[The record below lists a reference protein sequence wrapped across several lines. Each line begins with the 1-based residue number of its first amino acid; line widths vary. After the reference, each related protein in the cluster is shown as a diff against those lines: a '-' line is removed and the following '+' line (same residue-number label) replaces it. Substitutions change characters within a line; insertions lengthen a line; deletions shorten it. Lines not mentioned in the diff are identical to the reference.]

1 MSDSKMITGTYISH
15 RRRPHDSTDRLEPI
29 TLEEEDL
36 VETMS
41 TLIENL
47 KIVSPIHSKAC
58 PILDEKY
65 VIWLDT
71 AFNIINIQL
80 HSKFEKEEEGDTTV
94 SSEKAGIQLKLYQE
108 TDKRE
113 NELIYYYE
121 DAITAE
127 GIPIHLARHFKKIVE
142 DIDDQARLKTDIS
155 RFNPAHFKILFDT
168 LMKQTPPTPN
178 QRDDDY
184 SFGVKFPSLSLKV
197 KIKEPPTGPY
207 KENPIRLRRI
217 KYYFHVIKNRERGDV
232 KLPRPINHLVLGVN
246 SDTEIESVK
255 IDSDQILSTRGDVYR
270 NSHWRDIMQEVLRC
284 VIEVRGIQL
293 GGGGE
298 LMVHPLAFKL
308 SPELVLYNYTSSVRP
323 VNSIKYLDDNLE
335 PQPGIDAGGL
345 TKQFFHD
352 LFENL
357 FDGSK
362 DRCIKIEES
371 EDGGMPYIDLGSEKN
386 EAKGNNTARNIGKIF
401 NRIYLPYF
409 AMNEISMGRFL
420 PDNFFHILKEV
431 LSIHGTYPDLTFVKS
446 VSKYAL
452 SPAFTPLLYY
462 SIQHVSEKAKCLE
475 ILEQSGIE
483 LTDEEKNDKTA
494 LQRRIFLFLREKID
508 PYVVFASEV
517 IEGMTEHT
525 IQRMAGKSP
534 ETISKNLQGDLL
546 DPTDVISRIR
556 ILPEYLEENRHN
568 FEVVLLKIEYLKRY
582 IIEVADTKWLQRF
595 LLCTTGQKNLS
606 CSSIINILPTGGVMC
621 SAHTCTNTLE
631 IPNTF
636 NTPPFDEPNQRER
649 FLQNLEL
656 CLSCVEG
663 GFQNL

>member
-1 MSDSKMITGTYISH
+1 MSDSEMITGTYISH
-15 RRRPHDSTDRLEPI
+15 KRRPHDSTDRLEPI

-47 KIVSPIHSKAC
+47 KIVSPIPSKAC
-58 PILDEKY
+58 PILDENY

-71 AFNIINIQL
+71 AFNIINIQP

-94 SSEKAGIQLKLYQE
+94 SSEKAGIQLKRFVSQE
-108 TDKRE
+108 DKPK

-121 DAITAE
+121 EAITTK
-127 GIPIHLARHFKKIVE
+127 GIPIHLARRFKDIAG

-168 LMKQTPPTPN
+168 LIKQTPPTPN

-184 SFGVKFPSLSLKV
+184 RFGVKFPSLGFKV
-197 KIKEPPTGPY
+197 KIKAPTVPY
-207 KENPIRLRRI
+207 KENQIRLRRI
-217 KYYFHVIKNRERGDV
+217 KYYFHVIKKSEQEDE
-232 KLPRPINHLVLGVN
+232 LPRPINHLVLGVN

-255 IDSDQILSTRGDVYR
+255 IDGDQILSTRGNVYR
-270 NSHWRDIMQEVLRC
+270 NSHWRDIMQEILRC
-284 VIEVRGIQL
+284 VIEGGGIQL
-293 GGGGE
+293 GGVGE

-308 SPELVLYNYTSSVRP
+308 SPELVLNKYTFNNINYIIYS
-323 VNSIKYLDDNLE
+323 DDNFE

-345 TKQFFHD
+345 TKQFLHD

-386 EAKGNNTARNIGKIF
+386 EANGIKAAKNIGNIFSKIYIHPHF
-401 NRIYLPYF
+401 TMRK
-409 AMNEISMGRFL
+409 ISMGRFL
-420 PDNFFHILKEV
+420 PDNFFHILIDV
-431 LSIHGTYPDLTFVKS
+431 LSIDGTYPGENFVKS
-446 VSKYAL
+446 VSRYAL
-452 SPAFTPLLYY
+452 SPAFTPLLNY
-462 SIQHVSEKAKCLE
+462 SIHHVSEKAKCLE
-475 ILEQSGIE
+475 ILEQSCIE

-494 LQRRIFLFLREKID
+494 LQRRIFIFLREKID
-508 PYVVFASEV
+508 PYVVFASGV
-517 IEGMTEHT
+517 IEGMTDRVM
-525 IQRMAGKSP
+525 QMMARESP
-534 ETISKNLQGDLL
+534 QAISKILQGDLL
-546 DPTDVISRIR
+546 DPKDVISRIR
-556 ILPEYLEENRHN
+556 LLPEYLGENSHN

-582 IIEVADTKWLQRF
+582 IIDVADTKWLQRF

-656 CLSCVEG
+656 CLSCVDG
-663 GFQNL
+663 GFENL